1 MEQKTI
7 VVTGVTRGLGLAM
20 TQEFIKAGHTIAG
33 IGRDQAAIAGLASQ
47 FPKHL
52 FGAIDITDAA
62 AVDVW
67 AQEVISS
74 VGVPDILVN
83 NAGII
88 NANAPLWE
96 VPTAEFSQLMD
107 VNINGVFHMIKAF
120 VPAMV
125 QQQRG
130 VIVNFSSGWGRSVAP
145 DVAAYCGS
153 KWGIEGLTQ
162 GLAEDLP
169 EGMAAVALNPGVI
182 HTDMLESCF
191 GDQAAHCIKPVD
203 WAKAAAPTILDI
215 SAKDNGVPLS
225 V

>member
-1 MEQKTI
+1 MTQKTI
-7 VVTGVTRGLGLAM
+7 VVTGVTRGLGRAM
-20 TQEFIKAGHTIAG
+20 TQEFIRAGHTVAG
-33 IGRDQAAIAGLASQ
+33 IGRDKAAIAALTSQ
-47 FPKHL
+47 FPEHL
-52 FGAIDITDAA
+52 FSAIDITDAT
-62 AVDVW
+62 AVDSW
-67 AQEVISS
+67 AQEVISAF
-74 VGVPDILVN
+74 GVPDILVN

-169 EGMAAVALNPGVI
+169 KGMAAVALNPGVI
-182 HTDMLESCF
+182 HTKMLESCF
-191 GDQAAHCIKPVD
+191 GDQAAHCIKPDD
-203 WAKAAAPTILDI
+203 WAKTAVPTILGI
-215 SAKDNGVPLS
+215 TAKDNGVPLT